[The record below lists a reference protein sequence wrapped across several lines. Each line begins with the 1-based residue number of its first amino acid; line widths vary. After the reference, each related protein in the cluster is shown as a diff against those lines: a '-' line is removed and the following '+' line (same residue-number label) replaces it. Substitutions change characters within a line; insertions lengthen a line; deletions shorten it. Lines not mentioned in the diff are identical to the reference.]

1 MKILRGRVSLA
12 LCVSL
17 ACSLAAQEPTFKT
30 QSRLVV
36 VPVTVSDQK
45 TGQRL
50 WDLQPG
56 EFKLLDNG
64 QERPITVEPWGTY
77 ETLVSLVVVVE
88 TSFLSDAAIV
98 KIRRMAS
105 SLSNI
110 TGENG
115 EIAVITA
122 DSSVNSLL
130 DFTTQWEPLQEAF
143 ERLHASNDRAGHVL
157 DGLSAGLVLLAHR
170 PQSHRRIILLLC
182 EGHDRGSRV
191 NPMEVLTHAEK
202 ENVIIYTSS
211 YSPLLTPFTVK
222 GGELPP
228 VPKFATINA
237 APLFEEIARSF
248 KMNIGRTLA
257 GYTGGR
263 ELRFTS
269 EDTLTEDLQAIATDV
284 HSQYQISFVPP
295 EEKNPV
301 YHEIEIQLKEH
312 PEAVIRARPGY
323 WTGLPAAR
331 TSAP

>member
-1 MKILRGRVSLA
+1 MKSLRGCLSFA
-12 LCVSL
+12 LCLLPALSL
-17 ACSLAAQEPTFKT
+17 TAQETTFKT

-45 TGQRL
+45 SGQRL

-56 EFKLLDNG
+56 DFKLLDNG
-64 QERPITVEPWGTY
+64 RERAITVEPWGTY
-77 ETLVSLVVVVE
+77 ESLVSLVVVVE
-88 TSFLSDAAIV
+88 TSFLSEAAIV

-122 DSSVNSLL
+122 DSSINSLL
-130 DFTTQWEPLQEAF
+130 DFTTKWEPLQEAF
-143 ERLHASNDRAGHVL
+143 ERLHVSNERAGHVL

-170 PQSHRRIILLLC
+170 PQNHRRIILLLC
-182 EGHDRGSRV
+182 EGHDRGSHSY
-191 NPMEVLTHAEK
+191 PMEVLTRAEK

-237 APLFEEIARSF
+237 APMFEEIARSF

-257 GYTGGR
+257 DYTGGR

-269 EDTLTEDLQAIATDV
+269 EDTLSEDLQAIATDV

-295 EEKNPV
+295 EEKSPV
-301 YHEIEIQLKEH
+301 YHEIEIQVKEH
-312 PEAVIRARPGY
+312 PEAVVRARPGY

-331 TSAP
+331 PFAP